1 MILEVRREQGDNG
14 TQTISRFVVVNYSN
28 SEVLHGF
35 MLELPDRDNAFSIS
49 RINPGVYTCIKR
61 NSAKY
66 GDHFHVLDV
75 EDRDYILIHA
85 GNFYYNTRGCLLP
98 GDSLADINNDGFRD
112 VLNSQRTMDKLN
124 DMLPNQFQLVVVDE
138 SLI

>member
-1 MILEVRREQGDNG
+1 MILEVRREEGDNG
-14 TQTISRFVVVNYSN
+14 TQTISKFTILNYSN
-28 SEVLHGF
+28 SEVLDGF
-35 MLELPDRDNAFSIS
+35 MLELPDRDNAFSVS
-49 RINPGVYTCIKR
+49 RINSGVYHCVKR

-112 VLNSQRTMDKLN
+112 VLNSRRTLDRMLE
-124 DMLPNQFQLVVVDE
+124 MLPNEFQLVVVDE